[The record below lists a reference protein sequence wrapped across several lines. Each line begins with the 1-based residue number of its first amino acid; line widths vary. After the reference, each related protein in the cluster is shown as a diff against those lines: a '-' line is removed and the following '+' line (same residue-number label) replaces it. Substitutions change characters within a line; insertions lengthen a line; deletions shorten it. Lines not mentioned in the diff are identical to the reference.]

1 MSGIADISSPQTFSN
16 DLADYFCKVSWKL
29 KENNATSRCQSMNH
43 TNYANHANVTE
54 FIVSNVL
61 LKELCH

>member
-1 MSGIADISSPQTFSN
+1 MQLPRP
-16 DLADYFCKVSWKL
+16 V
-29 KENNATSRCQSMNH
+29 RCQSMNH
-43 TNYANHANVTE
+43 ANYANHANVIE